1 MLPDVHVV
9 LKSPAI
15 CRMSFFNVN
24 DEEICCGGE
33 VVYKSPELVKFE
45 KKGRSGAAAKIQHQ
59 RPVALNEIPDV
70 ALLSREADH
79 RAVGSQPPKL
89 SPVLQSLPPDLQDKP
104 EVLDAE
110 EGRDPVVGGESG
122 IPGHAGLLAHGQ
134 DVPLG
139 SLWEQ
144 YH

>member
-9 LKSPAI
+9 LESPAI
-15 CRMSFFNVN
+15 CRVSFFDVD
-24 DEEICCGGE
+24 DEEVCRGGK
-33 VVYKSPELVKFE
+33 VVYESLELVKFQ
-45 KKGRSGAAAKIQHQ
+45 KKRRSGAAAKIQHQ

-79 RAVGSQPPKL
+79 RAVGGQPPIL
-89 SPVLQSLPPDLQDKP
+89 SPVLESLPPDLQDEP

-110 EGRDPVVGGESG
+110 EGWDPVVGGESG
-122 IPGHAGLLAHGQ
+122 IPGHPGLLAHGQ
-134 DVPLG
+134 DVPLD
-139 SLWEQ
+139 SLREQ